1 MEAGIT
7 ITLEGGR
14 KEYAAG
20 DALKGTVAWES
31 PGASEDAA
39 ELSVLWYTEGK
50 GDQNTGVVHFE
61 EFALDDRR
69 KHTFAADLPLLPL
82 TYHGHLLKIH
92 WLVRVRTGSGRNRNV
107 RFQLPFIMKASARTA
122 AEST

>member
-14 KEYAAG
+14 GEYAAG
-20 DALKGTVAWES
+20 DALKGTVAWDS
-31 PGASEDAA
+31 PGSSEDSA

-69 KHTFAADLPLLPL
+69 KHPFSAELPLLPL

-107 RFQLPFIMKASARTA
+107 RFQLPFVMRAPAGTAS
-122 AEST
+122 EST